1 MAVVKKKRYLSKSLK
16 NGRAARVQRNRT
28 EYAGINGSSL
38 LSGSMELL
46 EVDEESQSLVM
57 GDDESVAEFEQRR
70 LAAESMNAITHDESD
85 TISFRNYLL
94 ANYLRGANYFNA
106 LTIHNVPVSRIKPP
120 KLFQSPISLMEL
132 KKMIELQKA
141 GIGKI
146 KAVMDT
152 WIKER
157 ESMVSTE
164 HTKFYKSR
172 MKVLDTDGLEG
183 IHHVVKNIESRLG
196 GRLQDRAYHL
206 YDPEVF
212 GTKFR
217 GDMREAPEDYWEKY
231 PELVKERKEKE
242 AKMLREKE
250 EEELRKKEEE
260 ERRKREEEEAKQRQ
274 QLEDDQLKRNQQP
287 SETPSGALPLQITV
301 PLSGAENS
309 SGGHTPAPGMVTAS
323 MGNSSDIG
331 LGTDQQ
337 PQPLPVTQEPLLNV
351 ASAQIPPQDQ
361 AQDIENVFGEYE
373 AEPFNTGFD
382 DEFADLD
389 KVFF

>member
-164 HTKFYKSR
+164 HTKF
-172 MKVLDTDGLEG
+172 TNHE
-183 IHHVVKNIESRLG
+183 
-196 GRLQDRAYHL
+196 
-206 YDPEVF
+206 
-212 GTKFR
+212 
-217 GDMREAPEDYWEKY
+217 
-231 PELVKERKEKE
+231 
-242 AKMLREKE
+242 
-250 EEELRKKEEE
+250 
-260 ERRKREEEEAKQRQ
+260 
-274 QLEDDQLKRNQQP
+274 
-287 SETPSGALPLQITV
+287 
-301 PLSGAENS
+301 
-309 SGGHTPAPGMVTAS
+309 
-323 MGNSSDIG
+323 
-331 LGTDQQ
+331 
-337 PQPLPVTQEPLLNV
+337 
-351 ASAQIPPQDQ
+351 
-361 AQDIENVFGEYE
+361 
-373 AEPFNTGFD
+373 
-382 DEFADLD
+382 
-389 KVFF
+389 